1 MAFFN
6 AGTDENGKAT
16 LEVSP
21 LVWYFPAVTVPLT
34 ILVFGV
40 WEFWRRKRQAKIIP
54 AAKQPREKESS
65 D

>member
-40 WEFWRRKRQAKIIP
+40 WEFWRRKRQAKVTP
-54 AAKQPREKESS
+54 VAKQPGDKESS

>member
-6 AGTDENGKAT
+6 TGMDENGKAT

-34 ILVFGV
+34 VLVLGV
-40 WEFWRRKRQAKIIP
+40 WEFWRRKRQAKIMP
-54 AAKQPREKESS
+54 AANQPRDKEGSN
-65 D
+65 